1 MNRKVKIKLRAHYPE
16 NNLEFL
22 KIQYQVLSD
31 QQLNHNSIIWNMPS
45 LVFVAQSFLWGISLD
60 GDIELILRCII
71 SFISILVIFVSLQQF
86 SRNRLMEIADSEQLY
101 SIEKKISENL
111 EKKGKYLVLMVHH
124 RLSERTI
131 YEGRTQISLL
141 EKLDDNKFYQRT
153 KISHLRTYYL
163 WNFVFWIFLLV
174 STLIFLYN
182 FLHAIRIYWIC

>member
-141 EKLDDNKFYQRT
+141 EKLEDNKFYQRT

-174 STLIFLYN
+174 SILIFLYN

>member
-22 KIQYQVLSD
+22 KIQYQVLSY

-141 EKLDDNKFYQRT
+141 EKLEDNKFYQRT

-174 STLIFLYN
+174 SILIFLYN

>member
-22 KIQYQVLSD
+22 KIQYQVLLD

-141 EKLDDNKFYQRT
+141 EKLEDNKFYQRT

-163 WNFVFWIFLLV
+163 
-174 STLIFLYN
+174 
-182 FLHAIRIYWIC
+182 

>member
-1 MNRKVKIKLRAHYPE
+1 M
-16 NNLEFL
+16 
-22 KIQYQVLSD
+22 
-31 QQLNHNSIIWNMPS
+31 
-45 LVFVAQSFLWGISLD
+45 
-60 GDIELILRCII
+60 ILRCII

-141 EKLDDNKFYQRT
+141 EKLEDNKFYQRT

-174 STLIFLYN
+174 SILIFLYN